1 MYENGFCNVW
11 FDYQEGE
18 RKGRGGKVTSILLY
32 IYTKEKPKHGEAR
45 PWKKGDEPLCPFEL
59 HHEHKDNSII
69 QIRLEARKCP
79 DSYIQ
84 VMQVI
89 QEKER
94 QPKFQNGTDAYKHN
108 AIVNYALKEN
118 LKEFGWSLEPMQK
131 EQNRPSRRNP

>member
-32 IYTKEKPKHGEAR
+32 IYTKENPKHG
-45 PWKKGDEPLCPFEL
+45 
-59 HHEHKDNSII
+59 
-69 QIRLEARKCP
+69 EARKCP

-131 EQNRPSRRNP
+131 EQNRPSKRNP